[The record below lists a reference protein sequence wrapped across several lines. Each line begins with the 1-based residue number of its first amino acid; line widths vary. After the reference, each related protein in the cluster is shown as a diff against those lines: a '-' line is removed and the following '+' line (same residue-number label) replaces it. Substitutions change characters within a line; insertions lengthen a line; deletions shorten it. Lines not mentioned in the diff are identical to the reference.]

1 LRHVRRFHEI
11 IEGRMK
17 GKPTRGRRIQMPHDL
32 ANGVGYVA
40 LKWATEDREVLRYRE
55 RMSKPAV
62 FQYLAP

>member
-1 LRHVRRFHEI
+1 
-11 IEGRMK
+11 MK